1 MEKRKRPLYHR
12 FKHRFKLPYSL
23 KNRLLIILSLTSLLP
38 LAILGSITYYSML
51 SLLENK
57 TQASVISHLHE
68 VRMSLDNTFS
78 QMNHVSQQLAFE
90 GKVGQDVERYL
101 QANAYGKKALQDEI
115 KRELGVIGFTNPNL
129 GMIFYFSAETNER
142 FFENYMADP
151 SFSLN
156 KLPLLLQ
163 ANRITYYGPHKSFNP
178 LDGHLVFSAVRKV
191 DLKERDDIYVYIETN
206 YKWVEA
212 LIRNQEKSQGYEHL
226 IVDAKGRIAFTE
238 AEDAFPEGGLF
249 PDIRQ
254 EKTPVNGYY
263 AFSEPSN
270 QGWRVVTVISKSSY
284 EHEVNKW
291 IGKFTGTVVAAIFI
305 SVLFSLVTWRM
316 IYDPLRGLVREIR
329 DVKHQRPAKPASR
342 PGNLEFDMIHEQLNH
357 MRARISG
364 LIEDIERSEREKSAL
379 ELEKLMNRINP
390 HFIHNTLDTI
400 RWIARG
406 EGHAEIDRLVSTLN
420 KLLYY
425 NLGKNGEPTVR
436 AELEAIRSYISLQEV
451 RYNVRI
457 DVHIDVEAEVLD
469 LPIPRFILQP
479 LVENAL
485 YHGLDGDGVIE
496 VEIREAE
503 TGQLLEIAVKD
514 NGRGMDEETIRSF
527 IEGRPEAGKVG
538 MGIGLQ
544 YVVRMLKSHYG
555 GGALFSI
562 ESTPG
567 ISTTVMLTIP
577 IKDKG
582 DAADDKRAG
591 CG

>member
-1 MEKRKRPLYHR
+1 MKIKRNRPIFRL
-12 FKHRFKLPYSL
+12 FKPPYSL
-23 KNRLLIILSLTSLLP
+23 KNRLLIILSLTALLP
-38 LAILGSITYYSML
+38 LAILGGITYYSML

-57 TQASVISHLHE
+57 TEASVISHLHE

-78 QMNHVSQQLAFE
+78 QMNHVSQQLAFD

-115 KRELGVIGFTNPNL
+115 KRELGVISFTNPNL
-129 GMIFYFSAETNER
+129 GMIFYFSNETNER

-151 SFSLN
+151 SFSLT

-163 ANRITYYGPHKSFNP
+163 ANRIAYYGPHKSFNP

-212 LIRNQEKSQGYEHL
+212 LIRNREGAEGYEHL
-226 IVDAKGRIAFTE
+226 IVDGGGRIAFTE
-238 AEDAFPEGGLF
+238 AEGAFPKGGHF
-249 PDIRQ
+249 PDIQ
-254 EKTPVNGYY
+254 EEKKRIKGYY

-291 IGKFTGTVVAAIFI
+291 IGKFTGTVVAALVI
-305 SVLFSLVTWRM
+305 SFLFALLTWRM
-316 IYDPLRGLVREIR
+316 FYDPLRGLIREIR
-329 DVKHQRPAKPASR
+329 DVKHRKLTNAPRR
-342 PGNLEFDMIHEQLNH
+342 PGNLEFDLIHEQLDH
-357 MRARISG
+357 MRARIAG

-457 DVHIDVEAEVLD
+457 DVHIDVEAEALD
-469 LPIPRFILQP
+469 LLIPRFILQP

-485 YHGLDGDGVIE
+485 YHGLEGDGMIE
-496 VEIREAE
+496 VEIREAK
-503 TGQLLEIAVKD
+503 GRRLLEIAVKD
-514 NGRGMDEETIRSF
+514 NGRGMDEETIRRL
-527 IEGRPEAGKVG
+527 IEGREKEGNVG

-555 GGALFSI
+555 GRAAFTI
-562 ESTPG
+562 ESIPG
-567 ISTTVMLTIP
+567 VSTTVMLTIP
-577 IKDKG
+577 IEDKG